1 MEPWTND
8 YIGIPYSFG
17 GDDRNGIDC
26 WGLVRL
32 VLSERYGKHLPEY
45 FHDDIN
51 EVPGMIRDFVPRT
64 NVYKVESPALG
75 DLALFLIG
83 GKPMHIGIIVGE
95 PGEPNLLHTLIGHD
109 SALDRWDSPR
119 WIKRVEGFYRAA

>member
-8 YIGIPYSFG
+8 YIGIPYLFG

-32 VLSERYGKHLPEY
+32 VLSERYDKHLPEY
-45 FHDDIN
+45 FHDSIDS
-51 EVPGMIRDFVPRT
+51 VPGLIRDFTPKT
-64 NVYKVESPALG
+64 NVYKVDSPSTG
-75 DLALFLIG
+75 DLVLFLIH
-83 GKPMHIGIIVGE
+83 GKPMHIGIVVGN
-95 PGEPNLLHTLIGHD
+95 PGERNMLHTLIGHD
-109 SALDRWDSPR
+109 SALDQWDCSR